1 MRLATFLI
9 GIVLVLQPV
18 CLQAAVAVQSAS
30 TVDFSQFKTFAWKQG
45 TPAPDP
51 ETEKLIRESVQ
62 KQLLAKG
69 LTRVEG
75 EADILV
81 STHAREGSEKR
92 EDVDILNRPQ
102 PWVDNAER
110 SGVSGEYLREVE
122 VGTLVVDILDGNS
135 GLNIWRGIATRVL
148 SDRSKGAQKR
158 IDKATRKMFESFGS
172 DAD

>member
-9 GIVLVLQPV
+9 GIAFVLQPV

-30 TVDFSQFKTFAWKQG
+30 TVDFSQFKTFAWKPG

-81 STHAREGSEKR
+81 STHAREGSEMR